1 MAVIDVAPTVKR
13 IFFIILFFF
22 SLTFFTSAILHS
34 PANSQIRFVVSNFYC
49 PSSLDAKLL
58 KHRKAAALQHS
69 AVFLDDIATAEAIQ
83 KFTCKCD
90 KISRATLISICFGLV
105 TACLINR
112 LIYLIAF
119 LIGFIYGIV
128 PFIYDLKRRNLY

>member
-1 MAVIDVAPTVKR
+1 MEPTAKH
-13 IFFIILFFF
+13 IFFILLFFL
-22 SLTFFTSAILHS
+22 SLIIFTPVILHS
-34 PANSQIRFVVSNFYC
+34 PSHSKIRFVVSNFYC
-49 PSSLDAKLL
+49 PSSLDSKLL
-58 KHRKAAALQHS
+58 KHRKASALQHS
-69 AVFLDDIATAEAIQ
+69 AVFLDDIAAAEAIQ

-90 KISRATLISICFGLV
+90 KISRVTLISICFGLV

-128 PFIYDLKRRNLY
+128 PLYDFNSYYLY